1 MLVLCLLCSKLKPEF
16 FLEISQN
23 FNIINA
29 MNKIT
34 IEMLLHVTA
43 LLEYLVGT
51 LVTNKTEAVE

>member
-1 MLVLCLLCSKLKPEF
+1 
-16 FLEISQN
+16 
-23 FNIINA
+23 